1 MENLALLEERLAG
14 FGDIPVMEADEKS
27 ASLKKAV
34 ADLDAR
40 LMEIRIDVTKA
51 EEAVNFG
58 KRGKQERE
66 NTALEQ
72 RKDREKLSRDI
83 LETGSRKKG
92 LRRN

>member
-1 MENLALLEERLAG
+1 
-14 FGDIPVMEADEKS
+14 
-27 ASLKKAV
+27 
-34 ADLDAR
+34 
-40 LMEIRIDVTKA
+40 MEIRIDVTKA

-66 NTALEQ
+66 NAALEQ
-72 RKDREKLSRDI
+72 RKDREKLSHDI

>member
-1 MENLALLEERLAG
+1 MKKCLTE
-14 FGDIPVMEADEKS
+14 
-27 ASLKKAV
+27 KAV

-66 NTALEQ
+66 NAALEQ
-72 RKDREKLSRDI
+72 RKDRKNFPVTYWK
-83 LETGSRKKG
+83 TGSRKKG